1 MHTSTPLNR
10 LQNVSTQS
18 TPMSRKRSSCSGH
31 DFSPS
36 ANKMTKGSYADTYQI
51 NANEPFVGGRFSKMR
66 RTMSGRQGAPRVPE
80 IVDVA
85 IRSPSE
91 WADSVNG
98 FSNEDLGLLPLKT
111 NILTPSLPP
120 HQFPNTSFLSQSP
133 LTPTS
138 DGVSNG
144 SYTFSTPMSRADS
157 YVSGSLCGP
166 LDMMAIDS
174 QRSNPSE
181 TGPADGLFSN
191 GLQISPTTAVSS
203 TRNYFDDH
211 RSRLC
216 SQPGRMNDVT
226 YSGSPL
232 PETYSHST
240 ILSSSFEQESRM
252 TRTSST
258 KSADSA
264 KSRAS
269 LRLTDQVH
277 AQNSRPI
284 APKQSVEET
293 LMLRQASASG
303 HQMTRI
309 KSEDGSMKD
318 VVAIARAP
326 CTTPAVEKLKCDKCN
341 KNPGGFRGPHELQR
355 HKERAHTTVRK
366 AWVCVDVSPKKDFLA
381 SCKACR
387 NNKSYGAYYNA
398 AAHLRRTHF
407 NKKQKG
413 RKGKGKTDEK
423 PRAGVSGGDEPSM
436 DVLKLW
442 MKEIDE
448 LVPENMTED
457 DLVLALNDP
466 SSATLQPDLINNYSP
481 STAAHHSPDCAA
493 EFSSANIFST
503 QTQPLISHLEDY
515 TTASVV
521 QSHQPFATDAT
532 HLLRFPINSE
542 YSDLNSDPSMMF
554 TLDMSSDNPP
564 VYSVFDGLNYFT
576 Q

>member
-1 MHTSTPLNR
+1 M
-10 LQNVSTQS
+10 Q
-18 TPMSRKRSSCSGH
+18 
-31 DFSPS
+31 
-36 ANKMTKGSYADTYQI
+36 
-51 NANEPFVGGRFSKMR
+51 
-66 RTMSGRQGAPRVPE
+66 RTMSGRQGVPRVPE

-85 IRSPSE
+85 VRSPAE

-111 NILTPSLPP
+111 NVLSPSLPT

-138 DGVSNG
+138 DGISNG

-181 TGPADGLFSN
+181 TGPTDGLFSN
-191 GLQISPTTAVSS
+191 GLQVSPTTAASS
-203 TRNYFDDH
+203 TENYFDDH
-211 RSRLC
+211 RSHLC
-216 SQPGRMNDVT
+216 SQPDRTNDVT
-226 YSGSPL
+226 YSCSPL
-232 PETYSHST
+232 SEIYPQST

-252 TRTSST
+252 IRTSST

-269 LRLTDQVH
+269 LRLTDQIH

-326 CTTPAVEKLKCDKCN
+326 CTTPAVEKLKCDRCN
-341 KNPGGFRGPHELQR
+341 RNPDGFRGPHELQR
-355 HKERAHTTVRK
+355 HKERAHATVRK
-366 AWVCVDVSPKKDFLA
+366 AWICVDVSQNKDFLA

-387 NNKSYGAYYNA
+387 NQKSYGAYYNA

-407 NKKQKG
+407 NKKPKG

-448 LVPENMTED
+448 LVPEN
-457 DLVLALNDP
+457 NP
-466 SSATLQPDLINNYSP
+466 SSATLQPDLINNYS
-481 STAAHHSPDCAA
+481 HSPDFAA
-493 EFSSANIFST
+493 EFLSANISST

-532 HLLRFPINSE
+532 HLLRLSINSE
-542 YSDLNSDPSMMF
+542 YSDLNCDPSMMF
-554 TLDMSSDNPP
+554 ALDMSSDNPP
-564 VYSVFDGLNYFT
+564 VYSTFGGLNYFT